1 MKKKSKNIG
10 FLYSL
15 FQNDLKLKLT
25 TLLILVAMFNIRGN
39 TYAQK
44 TKVTLE
50 LNNSTIEKVIETIE
64 QKTDFRFIYKLNDI
78 DLDRTV
84 SISVKDQPIYVVL
97 DKIFKGTLTEF
108 KIRDTQ
114 IILKKPELKT
124 QAVQFQKQTV
134 SGIITDENGLPL
146 PGASVLEEGTKN
158 GIVTDFDGKYKLTVE
173 SAQAVIIVSFVGY
186 KEKKVTANQTV
197 INVQLFPDATDLQ
210 EIVVVGYGTAAKK
223 DVTGAVSSI
232 AAKDMNQGAI
242 VNPLQLISGK
252 AAGVNITQIGSEP
265 GSGPSVR
272 IRGVSSL
279 IGGNDPLVVVDGI
292 QGNMDLLNQVPPSE
306 IENIDVLKDASA
318 TAVYGSR
325 GAPGVIIVT
334 TKKNKAGKST
344 IEYTGS
350 TSVDFIPKKLNMLDA
365 NQWWETAQSVGVPAS
380 SNHGSN
386 TDWYGLLTQ
395 TGITQTHT
403 LSFGGGTDK
412 FNYRASITAIM
423 QDGVVIN
430 SSNQKYIGRIQATQL
445 ALDDKLKLTFNLN
458 TGVNNITSSIGSIGT
473 VAYTSNLITNALL
486 ARPTD
491 PVYNTDG
498 AYFTDPTVFHYLNP
512 YAAAQTVT
520 NERQDDNLFGSL
532 KADLDLG
539 KGFTANW
546 FGSWRKTNSTIG
558 YYMPAESTEAY
569 AIEQHG
575 FANIKNDRQNE
586 KLTNLSLTYKKTL
599 GIHSFNALALYE
611 WQSQTYQGNYTQ
623 ARGFISDEATY
634 NALQFGDLSKVRA
647 GDIRSYKNDRTLVSY
662 LGRLNYSLLDR
673 YLLTA
678 SMRRDGSSVFGANN
692 KWGNFPSASVAWQI
706 NKEPFMA
713 NQNLFSELKLRVGYG
728 ETGNQQGLY
737 PQTSLPLV
745 DSAGNIYFGG
755 SIITNFTIA
764 QNANADLKWETKK
777 QTNIG
782 LDFALLD
789 NRLRGSVDVYDS
801 RTDNLLFDYTV
812 PQPPYPYN
820 KIKANVGS
828 ISNKGLEAALAYDV
842 IKTNNSTLTLAGN
855 VSFMKNEV
863 LNLSGSINGIPLNT
877 NYVNW
882 GAPNS
887 LLVQGKPIGSFYILE
902 STGTN
907 DNGVETVKDRDGD
920 GKIDQGA
927 TSADRRYAG
936 SALPTYTFAFNPS
949 YRYKNFDASMLWRGS
964 GGNKIY
970 NNLYQRLSMLENTGS
985 SNVLVSAV
993 DKGIFS
999 SPYGSDAWLED
1010 GSFIRLENVTAG
1022 YTFRF
1027 TDKYVDSIRLS
1038 LTGNNLLL
1046 ITDYTGVDPEL
1057 NISGSGDPNDNFGG
1071 DKGIYPRT
1079 RSVAFGLTV
1088 KFK

>member
-1 MKKKSKNIG
+1 MKKKSKNTG
-10 FLYSL
+10 FLYRV

-84 SISVKDQPIYVVL
+84 SISVKDQSIYVVL
-97 DKIFKGTLTEF
+97 DKLFKGTPTEF

-124 QAVQFQKQTV
+124 QVIQFQKQTV

-146 PGASVLEEGTKN
+146 PGASVTEEGTKN
-158 GIVTDFDGKYKLTVE
+158 GMVTDFDGKYKLTVE

-197 INVQLFPDATDLQ
+197 INIQLFPDATDLQ
-210 EIVVVGYGTAAKK
+210 EIVVVGYGSTVKK

-306 IENIDVLKDASA
+306 IESIDILKDASA

-325 GAPGVIIVT
+325 GAPGIIIVT
-334 TKKNKAGKST
+334 TKKNKAGKTT

-350 TSVDFIPKKLNMLDA
+350 TSVDFIPKKLDMLSAD
-365 NQWWETAQSVGVPAS
+365 QWWETGQKYGVPAS
-380 SNHGSN
+380 ANHGSN
-386 TDWYGLLTQ
+386 TNWYGLLTE

-430 SSNQKYIGRIQATQL
+430 SNNQKYIGRIQATQM
-445 ALDDKLKLTFNLN
+445 ALNDKLKLTFNLN
-458 TGVNNITSSIGSIGT
+458 SGVNNITSSIGSIGT

-491 PVYNTDG
+491 PVYNPDG
-498 AYFTDPTVFHYLNP
+498 TYFTDPAVFHYLNP
-512 YAAAQTVT
+512 YAAAQEVT
-520 NERQDDNLFGSL
+520 NERQEDNLFGSL

-539 KGFTANW
+539 KGFSANW
-546 FGSWRKTNSTIG
+546 FGSWRKTNYTAG
-558 YYMPAESTEAY
+558 YYMPAESTDFNAV
-569 AIEQHG
+569 EQHG
-575 FANIKNDRQNE
+575 FANIDNKKQNE
-586 KLTNLSLTYKKTL
+586 KLTNLSLTYKKTF

-634 NALQFGDLSKVRA
+634 NALQFGDLSKVRT
-647 GDIRSYKNDRTLVSY
+647 GDIRSYKNDRSLVSY

-678 SMRRDGSSVFGANN
+678 SIRRDGSSVFGTNN

-706 NKEPFMA
+706 NKEPFMM
-713 NQNLFSELKLRVGYG
+713 NQTLFSELKLRAGYG

-755 SIITNFTIA
+755 SIITNFGIS

-777 QTNIG
+777 QTNLG

-789 NRLRGSVDVYDS
+789 NRLRGSIDVYDS

-842 IKTNNSTLTLAGN
+842 IRTDNSTLTIAGN

-877 NYVNW
+877 NFVNW

-907 DNGVETVKDRDGD
+907 SNGVETVKDRDGD

-927 TSADRRYAG
+927 TSADRYYAG

-949 YRYKNFDASMLWRGS
+949 YRYKNFDASMLVRGS

-970 NNLYQRLSMLENTGS
+970 NNLNQRLSMLENTGS
-985 SNVLVSAV
+985 SNVLQSAV
-993 DKGIFS
+993 ERGIFS

-1010 GSFIRLENVTAG
+1010 GSFVRLENVTAG

-1027 TDKYVDSIRLS
+1027 TDKYVDSVRLS

>member
-186 KEKKVTANQTV
+186 KEKKVTANQTI

-498 AYFTDPTVFHYLNP
+498 TYFTDPTVFHYLNP

-970 NNLYQRLSMLENTGS
+970 NNLNQRLSMLENTGS

>member
-1 MKKKSKNIG
+1 MKKKSKNTG
-10 FLYSL
+10 FLYRV

-78 DLDRTV
+78 DLDRII
-84 SISVKDQPIYVVL
+84 SISVKDQPINTVL
-97 DKIFKGTLTEF
+97 DKLFKGTPTEF
-108 KIRDTQ
+108 KVRDTQ
-114 IILKKPELKT
+114 IILKKPALKT
-124 QAVQFQKQTV
+124 ETINYQKQTV

-158 GIVTDFDGKYKLTVE
+158 GMVTDFDGKYKITVE
-173 SAQAVIIVSFVGY
+173 STSAVIIVSFVGY
-186 KEKKVTANQTV
+186 KEKRVTANQSV
-197 INVQLFPDATDLQ
+197 INIQLIPDATDLQ
-210 EIVVVGYGTAAKK
+210 EIVVVGYGSTARK

-252 AAGVNITQIGSEP
+252 AAGVNITQTGSEP
-265 GSGPSVR
+265 GAGPSVR
-272 IRGVSSL
+272 IRGISSL

-292 QGNMDLLNQVPPSE
+292 QGNMDLLNQVPPTE
-306 IENIDVLKDASA
+306 IETIDVLKDASA

-334 TKKNKAGKST
+334 TKKNKAGKT
-344 IEYTGS
+344 TMEYVGS
-350 TSVDFIPKKLNMLDA
+350 TSIDFIPKKLDMLDA
-365 NQWWETAQSVGVPAS
+365 NQWWETAKSIGVPAS
-380 SNHGSN
+380 ANHGSN

-412 FNYRASITAIM
+412 FNYRASITAIL

-445 ALDDKLKLTFNLN
+445 ALNDKLKLTFNLN
-458 TGVNNITSSIGSIGT
+458 TGVNNITNSIGDIGSI
-473 VAYTSNLITNALL
+473 AYRSNLITNSLL
-486 ARPTD
+486 SRPTD
-491 PVYNTDG
+491 PVFNTDG
-498 AYFTDPTVFHYLNP
+498 TYYTDPTVFQYLNP
-512 YAAAQTVT
+512 YAAAQTVV
-520 NERQDDNLFGSL
+520 NENQNDNLFGSL
-532 KADLDLG
+532 KADLELG

-546 FGSWRKTNSTIG
+546 FGSWRKTNRTAGFFI
-558 YYMPAESTEAY
+558 PVESTDAG
-569 AIEQHG
+569 AIDQKG
-575 FANIKNDRQNE
+575 FANIENNRQNE
-586 KLTNLSLTYKKTL
+586 KLTNLSLTYKKTF

-611 WQSQTYQGNYTQ
+611 WQNQAYQGNFAR
-623 ARGFISDEATY
+623 ARGFINDQTTY
-634 NALQFGDLSKVRA
+634 NALQFGDMSKVQA
-647 GDIRSYKNDRTLVSY
+647 GDITSYKNDRSLVSF

-678 SMRRDGSSVFGANN
+678 SIRRDGSSVFGVNN
-692 KWGNFPSASVAWQI
+692 KWANFPSVSVAWQI
-706 NKEPFMA
+706 NKESFMT
-713 NQNLFSELKLRVGYG
+713 NQNLFNELKLRVGYG

-737 PQTSLPLV
+737 PQTSLSLV
-745 DSAGNIYFGG
+745 GSAGNTYFGG
-755 SIITNFTIA
+755 SQITNFNII

-782 LDFALLD
+782 LDFALLE

-801 RTDNLLFDYTV
+801 KTDDLLFDYTV

-820 KIKANVGS
+820 QIKANVGS
-828 ISNKGLEAALAYDV
+828 ISNKGLEVALAYDV
-842 IKTNNSTLTLAGN
+842 IKTEKSTLTLAGN

-863 LNLSGSINGIPLNT
+863 LNLTGSINGVPLNT
-877 NYVNW
+877 DYVGW
-882 GAPNS
+882 GAANS
-887 LLVQGKPIGSFYILE
+887 YLVQGKPVGAFYILE
-902 STGTN
+902 HTGKN
-907 DNGVETVKDRDGD
+907 ENNVETVLDRDGN
-920 GKIDQGA
+920 GIIDQGVK
-927 TSADRRYAG
+927 SPDRYYAG

-949 YRYKNFDASMLWRGS
+949 YRYKDFDASMLVRGS

-970 NNLYQRLSMLENTGS
+970 NGLRSNLSRLENLGK
-985 SNVLVSAV
+985 SNVLESAL
-993 DKGIFS
+993 DEGIYTT
-999 SPYGSDAWLED
+999 PYASDLWLED
-1010 GSFIRLENVTAG
+1010 GSFVRLENVTAG

-1027 TDKYVDSIRLS
+1027 ADKYVDSIRLS

-1046 ITDYTGVDPEL
+1046 ITDYTGLDPEL
-1057 NISGSGDPNDNFGG
+1057 NISGSGNPADNFGG
-1071 DKGIYPRT
+1071 DRGIYPRT

>member
-1 MKKKSKNIG
+1 M
-10 FLYSL
+10 
-15 FQNDLKLKLT
+15 KLT

-84 SISVKDQPIYVVL
+84 SISVKDQSIYVVL
-97 DKIFKGTLTEF
+97 DKIFKGTPTEF

-114 IILKKPELKT
+114 IILKKPELRT
-124 QAVQFQKQTV
+124 QIIEFQKQTV
-134 SGIITDENGLPL
+134 SGVITDENGLPL

-158 GIVTDFDGKYKLTVE
+158 GMVTDFDGKYKITVE
-173 SAQAVIIVSFVGY
+173 SAQSVIIVSFVGY
-186 KEKKVTANQTV
+186 KEKKVTANQNV
-197 INVQLFPDATDLQ
+197 INIQLFPDATDLQ
-210 EIVVVGYGTAAKK
+210 EIVVVGYGTAIKK

-242 VNPLQLISGK
+242 VNPLQLIAGK

-272 IRGVSSL
+272 IRGISSL

-306 IENIDVLKDASA
+306 IESIDVLKDASA

-334 TKKNKAGKST
+334 TKKNKAGKTT
-344 IEYTGS
+344 IEYIGS
-350 TSVDFIPKKLNMLDA
+350 TSVDFIPKKLDMLDA
-365 NQWWETAQSVGVPAS
+365 NQWWETAQKYGVPAS

-386 TDWYGLLTQ
+386 TNWYGLLTE

-458 TGVNNITSSIGSIGT
+458 SGINNTTSSIGSIGT

-498 AYFTDPTVFHYLNP
+498 TYFTDGTVFHYLNP

-532 KADLDLG
+532 KADLELG

-546 FGSWRKTNSTIG
+546 FGSWRKTNRTIG

-569 AIEQHG
+569 AVEQHG
-575 FANIKNDRQNE
+575 FANIDNARQNE
-586 KLTNLSLTYKKTL
+586 KLTNVSLSYKKTL
-599 GIHSFNALALYE
+599 GIHTFNALALYE

-647 GDIRSYKNDRTLVSY
+647 GDIRSYKNDRSLVSY

-678 SMRRDGSSVFGANN
+678 SIRRDGSSVFGANN

-706 NKEPFMA
+706 NKESFMQ

-755 SIITNFTIA
+755 SIITNFGIA
-764 QNANADLKWETKK
+764 QNANADLKWETKR

-801 RTDNLLFDYTV
+801 TTDNLLFDYTV

-842 IKTNNSTLTLAGN
+842 IRTNNSTLTLAGN

-877 NYVNW
+877 DFVNW

-887 LLVQGKPIGSFYILE
+887 LLVKGKPIGSFYILE

-907 DNGVETVKDRDGD
+907 SNGVETVKDQNGD

-927 TSADRRYAG
+927 TSPDRYYAG

-970 NNLYQRLSMLENTGS
+970 NNLNQRLSMLENTGS
-985 SNVLVSAV
+985 SNVLESAR

-1010 GSFIRLENVTAG
+1010 GSFVRLENVTAG

-1027 TDKYVDSIRLS
+1027 TDKYVDSVRLS
-1038 LTGNNLLL
+1038 LTGSNLLL

-1057 NISGSGDPNDNFGG
+1057 NVSGSGDPNDNFGG

-1079 RSVAFGLTV
+1079 RSIAFGLTV

>member
-10 FLYSL
+10 FLYSI

-64 QKTDFRFIYKLNDI
+64 QKTDFRFIYKLSDI

-84 SISVKDQPIYVVL
+84 SISVKEQSIYVVL
-97 DKIFKGTLTEF
+97 DRLFKGTPTEF

-124 QAVQFQKQTV
+124 QLTPIQKQTV
-134 SGIITDENGLPL
+134 SGVITDENGMPL

-158 GIVTDFDGKYKLTVE
+158 GMVTDFDGKYKLTVE
-173 SAQAVIIVSFVGY
+173 SSASVIIVSFVGY
-186 KEKKVTANQTV
+186 KEKKVVASQSV
-197 INVQLFPDATDLQ
+197 INIQLLPDATDLQ
-210 EIVVVGYGTAAKK
+210 EIVVVGYGSTARK

-242 VNPLQLISGK
+242 VNPLQLIAGK

-265 GSGPSVR
+265 GAGPSVR
-272 IRGVSSL
+272 IRGISSL

-306 IENIDVLKDASA
+306 IESIDVLKDASA

-334 TKKNKAGKST
+334 TKKNKAGKT
-344 IEYTGS
+344 TLEYIGN
-350 TSVDFIPKKLNMLDA
+350 TSIDFIPKKLEMLDA
-365 NQWWETAQSVGVPAS
+365 NQWWQTAQSVGVPAS
-380 SNHGSN
+380 ANHGSD
-386 TDWYGLLTQ
+386 TDWYNLLTQ
-395 TGITQTHT
+395 TGITQNHT

-412 FNYRASITAIM
+412 FNYRASITAIL

-430 SSNQKYIGRIQATQL
+430 SNNKKYIGRIQATQL

-458 TGVNNITSSIGSIGT
+458 SGVNNSTNSIGEIGS
-473 VAYTSNLITNALL
+473 VAYRSNLITNSLL

-491 PVYNTDG
+491 PVFNTDG
-498 AYFTDPTVFHYLNP
+498 TYFTDPNVFQYLNP

-520 NERQDDNLFGSL
+520 NEVQNDNLFGSL
-532 KADLDLG
+532 KADLELG
-539 KGFTANW
+539 KGFTAAW
-546 FGSWRKTNSTIG
+546 FGSWRKTNTTSG
-558 YYMPAESTEAY
+558 YFLPAESTFAD
-569 AIEQHG
+569 AIDQKG
-575 FANIKNDRQNE
+575 FANIKNERQNE
-586 KLTNLSLTYKKTL
+586 KLTNVSLTYKKTF
-599 GIHSFNALALYE
+599 GIHSFNVLALYE
-611 WQSQTYQGNYTQ
+611 WQNQTYQGNYAQ
-623 ARGFISDEATY
+623 VRGFINDKTTY
-634 NALQFGDLSKVRA
+634 NALQLGDLSKVRP
-647 GDIRSYKNDRTLVSY
+647 GDISSYKNDRTLVSY

-678 SMRRDGSSVFGANN
+678 SIRRDGSSVFGANN

-706 NKEPFMA
+706 NKESFMM
-713 NQNLFSELKLRVGYG
+713 NQTLFNELKLRVGYG

-737 PQTSLPLV
+737 PQTSLSLV
-745 DSAGNIYFGG
+745 GSAGITYFGG
-755 SIITNFTIA
+755 SPITNFNIN

-782 LDFALLD
+782 LDFSLLD

-801 RTDNLLFDYTV
+801 KTDNLLFDYTV
-812 PQPPYPYN
+812 PQPPYPFN
-820 KIKANVGS
+820 QIKANVGS
-828 ISNKGLEAALAYDV
+828 ISNKGLEVALAYDV
-842 IKTNNSTLTLAGN
+842 IKTQNSTLTLAGN
-855 VSFMKNEV
+855 VSLMKNEV
-863 LNLSGSINGIPLNT
+863 LNLSGSINGVALNT
-877 NYVNW
+877 DYVGW
-882 GAPNS
+882 GANNS
-887 LLVQGKPIGSFYILE
+887 YLVQGKPVGAFYILE
-902 STGTN
+902 HTGKN
-907 DNGVETVKDRDGD
+907 DNNVETVKDRDGN
-920 GKIDQGA
+920 GLIDQGVR
-927 TSADRRYAG
+927 SPDRYYAG

-949 YRYKNFDASMLWRGS
+949 YRYKNFDAALLLRGS

-970 NNLYQRLSMLENTGS
+970 NGLRANLSRLENVGK
-985 SNVLVSAV
+985 SNVLESALNE
-993 DKGIFS
+993 GIYTT
-999 SPYGSDAWLED
+999 PYGSDLWLED

-1027 TDKYVDSIRLS
+1027 MDKYVDSIRLS
-1038 LTGNNLLL
+1038 LTGNNLFL
-1046 ITDYTGVDPEL
+1046 ITDYTGIDPEL
-1057 NISGSGDPNDNFGG
+1057 NISGSGRTEDNFGG
-1071 DKGIYPRT
+1071 DRGIYPRT
-1079 RSVAFGLTV
+1079 RSIAFGLTV

>member
-970 NNLYQRLSMLENTGS
+970 NNLNQRLSMLENTGS

>member
-1 MKKKSKNIG
+1 MKKKSKNNG

-84 SISVKDQPIYVVL
+84 SISVKDQSIYVVL
-97 DKIFKGTLTEF
+97 DKIFKGTPTEF

-114 IILKKPELKT
+114 IILKKPELRT
-124 QAVQFQKQTV
+124 QIIEFQKQTV
-134 SGIITDENGLPL
+134 SGVITDENGLPL

-158 GIVTDFDGKYKLTVE
+158 GMVTDFDGKYKITVE
-173 SAQAVIIVSFVGY
+173 SSQSVIIVSFVGY
-186 KEKKVTANQTV
+186 KEKKVTANQNV
-197 INVQLFPDATDLQ
+197 INIQLFPDATDLQ
-210 EIVVVGYGTAAKK
+210 EIVVVGYGTAIKK

-242 VNPLQLISGK
+242 VNPLQLIAGK

-272 IRGVSSL
+272 IRGISSL

-306 IENIDVLKDASA
+306 IESIDVLKDASA

-334 TKKNKAGKST
+334 TKKNKAGKTT
-344 IEYTGS
+344 IEYIGS
-350 TSVDFIPKKLNMLDA
+350 TSVDFIPKKLDMLDA
-365 NQWWETAQSVGVPAS
+365 NQWWETAQKYGVPAS

-386 TDWYGLLTQ
+386 TNWYGLLTE

-458 TGVNNITSSIGSIGT
+458 SGINNTTSSIGSIGT

-498 AYFTDPTVFHYLNP
+498 TYFTDGTVFHYLNP

-532 KADLDLG
+532 KADLELG

-546 FGSWRKTNSTIG
+546 FGSWRKTNRTIG

-569 AIEQHG
+569 AVEQHG
-575 FANIKNDRQNE
+575 FANIDNARQNE
-586 KLTNLSLTYKKTL
+586 KLTNVSLSYKKTL
-599 GIHSFNALALYE
+599 GIHTFNALALYE

-647 GDIRSYKNDRTLVSY
+647 GDIRSYKNDRSLVSY

-678 SMRRDGSSVFGANN
+678 SIRRDGSSVFGANN

-706 NKEPFMA
+706 NKESFMM

-755 SIITNFTIA
+755 SIITNFGIA
-764 QNANADLKWETKK
+764 QNANADLKWETKR

-801 RTDNLLFDYTV
+801 TTDNLLFDYTV

-842 IKTNNSTLTLAGN
+842 IRTNNSTLTLAGN

-877 NYVNW
+877 DFVNW

-887 LLVQGKPIGSFYILE
+887 LLVKGKPIGSFYILE

-907 DNGVETVKDRDGD
+907 SNGVETVKDQNGD

-927 TSADRRYAG
+927 TSPDRYYAG

-949 YRYKNFDASMLWRGS
+949 YRFKNFDASMLWRGS

-970 NNLYQRLSMLENTGS
+970 NNLNQRLSMLENTGS
-985 SNVLVSAV
+985 SNVLESAR

-1027 TDKYVDSIRLS
+1027 TDKYIDSVRLS

-1057 NISGSGDPNDNFGG
+1057 NVSGSGDPNDNFGG

-1079 RSVAFGLTV
+1079 RSIAFGLTV